1 MSAYVQSGL
10 LARVTVP
17 LLPEGSVS
25 IYHGVIHDR
34 VYYERAARVL
44 SSDSRTATLAWWPG
58 CPTRT
63 VAEYLKTLQTD
74 RRAARDK
81 FLEALARRDWE
92 LADAPWQHTSVI
104 EQVVSGQWFS
114 VWRMHTADGAS
125 IGWYVNFSRP
135 PVWRPDGWDSAD
147 LALDLEVDPD
157 GSWYWKDEDEYEQSR
172 RLGLIS
178 DTEHKAV
185 QEARGQALAL
195 LEARGGLFASDPD
208 ERWLPDPAWPVPT
221 LP

>member
-1 MSAYVQSGL
+1 MS
-10 LARVTVP
+10 VP

-25 IYHGVIHDR
+25 IYHGVIDGR
-34 VYYERAARVL
+34 VYYARAARVL
-44 SSDSRTATLAWWPG
+44 SSDSHTATFAWWPG

-63 VAEYLKTLQTD
+63 VAEYLKILPTD

-114 VWRMHTADGAS
+114 VWRMHTPDGAS

-185 QEARGQALAL
+185 Q
-195 LEARGGLFASDPD
+195 
-208 ERWLPDPAWPVPT
+208 
-221 LP
+221 

>member
-1 MSAYVQSGL
+1 MSVS
-10 LARVTVP
+10 

-25 IYHGVIHDR
+25 VYRGVIDGR

-44 SSDSRTATLAWWPG
+44 SADSHTAILAWWPG

-63 VAEYLKTLQTD
+63 VAEYLKAVQTD
-74 RRAARDK
+74 RRGARDK

-92 LADAPWQHTSVI
+92 QLADAPWQHTSVV

-114 VWRMHTADGAS
+114 VWRMHSPDGVS
-125 IGWYVNFSRP
+125 LGWYVNFSRP

-147 LALDLEVDPD
+147 LALDLEVEPD
-157 GSWYWKDEDEYEQSR
+157 GSWWWKDEDEYEQSR

-178 DTEHKAV
+178 DVEHKAV
-185 QEARGQALAL
+185 QEARGQALES
-195 LEARGGLFASDPD
+195 LEARSGLFA
-208 ERWLPDPAWPVPT
+208 
-221 LP
+221 